1 LTSWTRVFKKTKK
14 YKIRKGGDIPFFYI
28 CKYRKFMQR
37 KLASIRLVS
46 EINPIQG
53 ADAIEKATVDGWN
66 VVVKKN
72 EYKPGDLCVYFEI
85 DSLLPVREEFEFL
98 RKTSFKKNA
107 DGKEGFRLRTI
118 KLRSQVSQGLLMPLS
133 ILSNEII
140 SSTGLSDLVGTDV
153 TDILGVVK
161 YEPPIPACLAG
172 KVKGQFPSFIPK
184 TDEER
189 IQNLPEILFTN
200 KDEIFYA
207 TEKLDGSS
215 TTYYF
220 KDGEFGVCSRN
231 LELIEEEGNTLWKVA
246 RSLDVESKLK
256 STGRNLALQGEL
268 IGEGIQGNPY
278 KLIGQTVRFYNAFD
292 IDSYQYFSFEDFR
305 NLISELELESV
316 PIVYE
321 EIKLPETID
330 QILVMADGKSIL
342 NPSFNREG
350 LVFRTRNQ
358 RRISFKAIS
367 NLFLLSENS

>member
-1 LTSWTRVFKKTKK
+1 
-14 YKIRKGGDIPFFYI
+14 
-28 CKYRKFMQR
+28 
-37 KLASIRLVS
+37 
-46 EINPIQG
+46 
-53 ADAIEKATVDGWN
+53 
-66 VVVKKN
+66 
-72 EYKPGDLCVYFEI
+72 
-85 DSLLPVREEFEFL
+85 
-98 RKTSFKKNA
+98 
-107 DGKEGFRLRTI
+107 
-118 KLRSQVSQGLLMPLS
+118 
-133 ILSNEII
+133 
-140 SSTGLSDLVGTDV
+140 
-153 TDILGVVK
+153 
-161 YEPPIPACLAG
+161 LAG

-189 IQNLPEILFTN
+189 IQNLPEILSTN

-231 LELIEEEGNTLWKVA
+231 LELIEEENNTLWKVA
-246 RSLDVESKLK
+246 RSLGVESKLK

>member
-1 LTSWTRVFKKTKK
+1 
-14 YKIRKGGDIPFFYI
+14 
-28 CKYRKFMQR
+28 MQR

-189 IQNLPEILFTN
+189 IQNLPEILSTN

-246 RSLDVESKLK
+246 RSLGVESKLK